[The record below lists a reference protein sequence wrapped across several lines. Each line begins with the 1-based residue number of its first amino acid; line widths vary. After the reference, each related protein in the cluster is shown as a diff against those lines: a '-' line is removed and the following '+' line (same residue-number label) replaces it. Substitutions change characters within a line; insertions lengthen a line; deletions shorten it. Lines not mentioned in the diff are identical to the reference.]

1 MRARLAGVALLTT
14 GLLLSGCSTL
24 ASRPPLP
31 PAPAPEILAPPLQLP
46 PDVIPRAEPRSRYGN
61 PASYEVFG
69 RRYFVLA
76 DASGFRER
84 GTASWYGPGFHGERT
99 SSGEPYDMYAMTAAH
114 KTLPLPAYVRVE
126 NLGNGRA
133 VVVRVNDRGPF
144 VGDRII
150 DLSYSA
156 AARLDMLRNGTA
168 PVEITVVTAAA
179 ASDPGAAAAPPA
191 PVAVAPVVPAPVAP
205 ATQAVPSAL
214 PITGQFVQAGAFGS
228 RDNAERLAS
237 RLRAAGFSGV
247 ELQPTVSASGAALLR
262 VCIGPV
268 ASAVEADDVIE
279 RLALAGIPDARL
291 VHPQPPQ

>member
-1 MRARLAGVALLTT
+1 MRAQLSGLALLTT
-14 GLLLSGCSTL
+14 GLLLAGCSTL
-24 ASRPPLP
+24 ASRPPAP
-31 PAPAPEILAPPLQLP
+31 PAPAPAPEILAPPLQLP
-46 PDVIPRAEPRSRYGN
+46 PDPVPRAEPRSRYGN

-99 SSGEPYDMYAMTAAH
+99 SSGEPYDMYGMTAAH

-156 AARLDMLRNGTA
+156 AAKLDMLRNGTA
-168 PVEITVVTAAA
+168 PVEITVVDAAA
-179 ASDPGAAAAPPA
+179 ASDPGAAQVAPAAT
-191 PVAVAPVVPAPVAP
+191 PVAPGVPAPVA
-205 ATQAVPSAL
+205 QVAL
-214 PITGQFVQAGAFGS
+214 PITGQFLQAGAFGS

-237 RLRAAGFSGV
+237 RLRAAGFSGI

-262 VCIGPV
+262 VCLGPV
-268 ASAVEADDVIE
+268 ASATEADDVIE
-279 RLALAGIPDARL
+279 RLALAGVPDARL

>member
-1 MRARLAGVALLTT
+1 MRARLAGLGVLTT

-24 ASRPPLP
+24 ASRPLP
-31 PAPAPEILAPPLQLP
+31 PPGPSPEILAPPLQLP
-46 PDVIPRAEPRSRYGN
+46 PDVVPRAEPRSRYGN

-69 RRYFVLA
+69 RRYFVMT

-99 SSGEPYDMYAMTAAH
+99 SSGEPYDMYGMTAAH

-126 NLGNGRA
+126 NLDNGRA
-133 VVVRVNDRGPF
+133 IVVRVNDRGPF

-168 PVEITVVTAAA
+168 PVEVTVVTAAA
-179 ASDPGAAAAPPA
+179 ASDPGAAKVPPA
-191 PVAVAPVVPAPVAP
+191 AMPVAPSLPAPVAP
-205 ATQAVPSAL
+205 ATQLAPAAL

-228 RDNAERLAS
+228 RDNAERLANH
-237 RLRAAGFSGV
+237 LRAAGFAGV

-268 ASAVEADDVIE
+268 ASAAEADDVIE
-279 RLALAGIPDARL
+279 RLALTGIPDARL

>member
-1 MRARLAGVALLTT
+1 MRTQLTGLALLTT
-14 GLLLSGCSTL
+14 GLLLSGCGTL

-31 PAPAPEILAPPLQLP
+31 PAPPPEILAPPLQVP
-46 PDVIPRAEPRSRYGN
+46 PDVVPRAEPRSRYGN

-69 RRYFVLA
+69 RRYFVMA
-76 DASGFRER
+76 DAGGFRER

-99 SSGEPYDMYAMTAAH
+99 SSGEPYDMYGMTAAH

-191 PVAVAPVVPAPVAP
+191 PVAVAPSVPAPA
-205 ATQAVPSAL
+205 AL

-268 ASAVEADDVIE
+268 ASAAEADDVIE
-279 RLALAGIPDARL
+279 RLALTGIPDARL

>member
-1 MRARLAGVALLTT
+1 MRGKLAGVILLTT

-24 ASRPPLP
+24 VARPPLP
-31 PAPAPEILAPPLQLP
+31 PAPSPEILAPPLQLP
-46 PDVIPRAEPRSRYGN
+46 PDPVPRAEARSRYGN
-61 PASYEVFG
+61 PVSYEVFG

-99 SSGEPYDMYAMTAAH
+99 SSGEPYDMYGMTAAH

-156 AARLDMLRNGTA
+156 AVKLDMLRVGTA

-179 ASDPGAAAAPPA
+179 ASDPGAATAPAAA
-191 PVAVAPVVPAPVAP
+191 LAVAPSVSAAAAPVTPAAP
-205 ATQAVPSAL
+205 

-237 RLRAAGFSGV
+237 RLRDAGFFSV
-247 ELQPTVSASGAALLR
+247 ELQPTLSAGGAALLR

-268 ASAVEADDVIE
+268 ASAAEADDLIE
-279 RLALAGIPDARL
+279 RLALAGVPDARL

>member
-1 MRARLAGVALLTT
+1 MRASLAGIALLTT
-14 GLLLSGCSTL
+14 GVLLSGCSTL
-24 ASRPPLP
+24 VSRPPP
-31 PAPAPEILAPPLQLP
+31 PSGPSPDILAPPLQLP
-46 PDVIPRAEPRSRYGN
+46 PDPVPRAEPRSRYGN

-99 SSGEPYDMYAMTAAH
+99 SSGEPYDMYGMTAAH

-156 AARLDMLRNGTA
+156 AAKLDMLRLGTA
-168 PVEITVVTAAA
+168 PVEITVVDAAA
-179 ASDPGAAAAPPA
+179 ARDPAAAPP
-191 PVAVAPVVPAPVAP
+191 VPAAAIPVAP
-205 ATQAVPSAL
+205 SVPAAAAL
-214 PITGQFVQAGAFGS
+214 PITGRFVQAGAFGS
-228 RDNAERLAS
+228 RDNAERLAR
-237 RLRAAGFSGV
+237 RLRAAGFASV
-247 ELQPTVSASGAALLR
+247 ELQPTLSAGAAALLR

-268 ASAVEADDVIE
+268 ASAAEADDVIE

-291 VHPQPPQ
+291 VHPPAPQ

>member
-1 MRARLAGVALLTT
+1 MRAQLTGLALLTT

-24 ASRPPLP
+24 VSRPPLP
-31 PAPAPEILAPPLQLP
+31 PAPSPEILAPPLLLP
-46 PDVIPRAEPRSRYGN
+46 PDVVPRTEPRSRYGN

-99 SSGEPYDMYAMTAAH
+99 SSGEPYDMYGMTAAH

-168 PVEITVVTAAA
+168 PVEITVVNAAA
-179 ASDPGAAAAPPA
+179 ASDPGAIA
-191 PVAVAPVVPAPVAP
+191 AP
-205 ATQAVPSAL
+205 ATAAAIAPSTPVPAAPAPQPAPAAL
-214 PITGQFVQAGAFGS
+214 PIIGQFVQAGAFGS
-228 RDNAERLAS
+228 RDNAERLAT

-247 ELQPTVSASGAALLR
+247 ELQPTASASGAALLR

-268 ASAVEADDVIE
+268 ASAAEADDIIE

-291 VHPQPPQ
+291 AHTLPSQ

>member
-1 MRARLAGVALLTT
+1 MRAKPAGAAVLTT

-24 ASRPPLP
+24 VSRPPAP
-31 PAPAPEILAPPLQLP
+31 PVPSPEILAPPLQLP
-46 PDVIPRAEPRSRYGN
+46 PDPAPRAEPRSRYGN

-76 DASGFRER
+76 NASGFRER

-99 SSGEPYDMYAMTAAH
+99 SSGEPYDMFGMTAAH

-156 AARLDMLRNGTA
+156 AAKLDMLRNGTA
-168 PVEITVVTAAA
+168 PVEITVVDAAA
-179 ASDPGAAAAPPA
+179 ASDPDAATAPA
-191 PVAVAPVVPAPVAP
+191 PALPVAP
-205 ATQAVPSAL
+205 AAQPAPVAL
-214 PITGQFVQAGAFGS
+214 PITGQFVQAGAFGT

-247 ELQPTVSASGAALLR
+247 ELQPTVSAGGAALLR

-268 ASAVEADDVIE
+268 TSAAEADDIIE
-279 RLALAGIPDARL
+279 RLALTGVADARL
-291 VHPQPPQ
+291 VHPQAPQ

>member
-1 MRARLAGVALLTT
+1 MTARLAGVFLLTT
-14 GLLLSGCSTL
+14 GLLVSGCSTL
-24 ASRPPLP
+24 VSRPPPP
-31 PAPAPEILAPPLQLP
+31 PAPVPEILAPPLQLP
-46 PDVIPRAEPRSRYGN
+46 PDPVPRAEPRSRYGN

-76 DASGFRER
+76 DAGGFRER

-99 SSGEPYDMYAMTAAH
+99 SSGEPYDMYGMTAAH

-156 AARLDMLRNGTA
+156 AAKLDMLRMGTA
-168 PVEITVVTAAA
+168 PVEITVVNAPAAG
-179 ASDPGAAAAPPA
+179 DPGAATAPPA
-191 PVAVAPVVPAPVAP
+191 AVAIAPGVPAP
-205 ATQAVPSAL
+205 ATL
-214 PITGQFVQAGAFGS
+214 PITGRFVQAGAFGS

-237 RLRAAGFSGV
+237 RLRGAGFSSV
-247 ELQPTVSASGAALLR
+247 ELQATVSASGTALLR

-268 ASAVEADDVIE
+268 ASAAEADDVIE
-279 RLALAGIPDARL
+279 RLVLAGIPDARL
-291 VHPQPPQ
+291 VHPQAPQ